1 MLDARVISARPPRHP
16 ANARPCRPRPRASR
30 FHALRH
36 VPPNGCRNAPI
47 RQGCH
52 LRQGALAAH
61 HRRRKSRHPY
71 YRHKGTAPHPDAL
84 HAAPRHR
91 LAWQAPPDARRH
103 RWCRSCMS
111 GLHGQRQCPQ
121 PRRQGFAKRPG
132 YPADNPRR
140 SCFGW
145 APARD
150 FGVDLRLIFTGL
162 AGFKTATQ
170 PGAVQIAPD
179 EHQF

>member
-1 MLDARVISARPPRHP
+1 MISAQPPCHP
-16 ANARPCRPRPRASR
+16 ANARPCQPPPRVSR
-30 FHALRH
+30 FRGPRH
-36 VPPNGCRNAPI
+36 VQPSGCHNAPI

-52 LRQGALAAH
+52 PRQGASAAH
-61 HRRRKSRHPY
+61 HRRRKSRHPCR
-71 YRHKGTAPHPDAL
+71 RHKGKAPHPDAL
-84 HAAPRHR
+84 HAAPKHR
-91 LAWQAPPDARRH
+91 PPCQAPPDAKRH
-103 RWCRSCMS
+103 RWCRSRMS

-121 PRRQGFAKRPG
+121 PKRRGFAKRRG

-150 FGVDLRLIFTGL
+150 FGVDLRLILTGL

-179 EHQF
+179 EH